1 MAVFVRSESASS
13 PPGLG
18 KLVSV
23 SGPLATVE
31 YFHSPID
38 DPTVVT
44 LPTSTLRQTEVTPQ
58 TRAHWFDPAL
68 HAWRIGRI
76 LDGEGDRLAIRFPN
90 GDERLLPAIHLHI
103 RWDKPIVDPAPF
115 LAQFLCE
122 TPLFADAR
130 SGFVRALM
138 EQRGASLGMS
148 ALLSSGIELEAHQV
162 EVVRA

>member
-76 LDGEGDRLAIRFPN
+76 LDGEGDRTRHSVP
-90 GDERLLPAIHLHI
+90 ER
-103 RWDKPIVDPAPF
+103 RRETSSRDPP
-115 LAQFLCE
+115 
-122 TPLFADAR
+122 
-130 SGFVRALM
+130 SH
-138 EQRGASLGMS
+138 SLGQ
-148 ALLSSGIELEAHQV
+148 AHC
-162 EVVRA
+162 